1 VWDINL
7 LQVVE
12 KSLIDSNLGA
22 NPQSNGSNIILSFPD
37 LTSERRKELV
47 KIISDISEKYKVS
60 IRNVRRKFIDEVKL
74 SEKDKNTSQDESKKL
89 QEEIQIITDNH
100 IKTIDIDFK
109 EKEKDLLKM

>member
-1 VWDINL
+1 M
-7 LQVVE
+7 
-12 KSLIDSNLGA
+12 
-22 NPQSNGSNIILSFPD
+22 
-37 LTSERRKELV
+37 
-47 KIISDISEKYKVS
+47 
-60 IRNVRRKFIDEVKL
+60 KL